1 MSDSLDN
8 APSHVKLAVDL
19 IMILEQNNIQP
30 SEALDALKIVES
42 DFQQKVQAQCLS
54 DLIKVK

>member
-19 IMILEQNNIQP
+19 IMLLEQNNIQP
-30 SEALDALKIVES
+30 SEALNALKIVES
-42 DFQQKVQAQCLS
+42 DLQQKAQAQCHS
-54 DLIKVK
+54 D